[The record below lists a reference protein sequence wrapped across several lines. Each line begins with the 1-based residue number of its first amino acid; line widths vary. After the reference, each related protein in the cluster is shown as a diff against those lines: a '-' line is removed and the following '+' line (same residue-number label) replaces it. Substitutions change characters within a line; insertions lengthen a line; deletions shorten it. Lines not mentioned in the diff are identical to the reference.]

1 MKDVLRLE
9 LPVLPLRNTVI
20 LPHTTTGVDVG
31 RPKSKRAVE
40 EALNADRY
48 LFLVTQK
55 DPEVDDPTP
64 EDLYPVGTL
73 AVVKQAMR
81 LPDGTLQV
89 MVEARNRARLVAY
102 VAAPYLRGVG
112 EVLPEPPLQDPHLA
126 RVLVNEVQEAFERY
140 LQNHKTL
147 RLDRYQQE
155 AVKSTL
161 DPAILADLVT
171 HHATWSLEEKQQI
184 LETPEVEERL
194 KKVLALLLR
203 DLERFELDKKI
214 AARVKEQMDQNQR
227 EYYLREQMKAIQKE
241 LGGGEDFLSEIE
253 ELRERIE
260 KKGMPEGVKEK
271 ALKELKRLERMQPGS
286 PEATVSRTYLDWL
299 LEVPWTEADPEVLDI
314 AVTKRVLDE
323 DHYGLK
329 DVKERILEYLAVR
342 QLTQGKEVRGHA
354 PILCFVGPPGVGK
367 TSLGKSIAR
376 SMNRKF
382 HRISLGGVRDEAE
395 IRGHR
400 RTYIGALPGK
410 IIQGMKQVGV
420 VNPVFLLDEIDKL
433 SSDWRGDP
441 ASALL
446 EVLDPEQNHTFT
458 DHYLDVPYDLSR
470 VFFITTANTLSTIP
484 RPLLDRMEV
493 IEIPG
498 YTLPEKRSI
507 ARHFRWPFQ
516 VKEAGL
522 EGRLEIT
529 DRAIERIIQEYT
541 REAGV
546 RNLDRELSKV
556 ARKAAKDYLE
566 SPWEGVRVV
575 DAQDL
580 EAYLGVPKYR
590 PDRAEKA
597 PQLGA
602 AQGLAWTPYGGAL
615 LTIEAVAVPGTGKVN
630 LTGNLGEVMK
640 ESAHAALTY
649 LRAHREEWGLPEGF
663 HKDFDLHIHVPEGAT
678 PKDGPSA
685 GITMATALASAL
697 TGRPV
702 RMDIAM
708 TGEIT
713 LRGKVL
719 AIGGVKEKLL
729 AAHQAG
735 IFRVIL
741 PKENEPELKEVPEE
755 ILKDL
760 EITFVEEV
768 GEVLRLLLLPPAP
781 PPVPPADRPQ
791 PSAGA

>member
-1 MKDVLRLE
+1 
-9 LPVLPLRNTVI
+9 
-20 LPHTTTGVDVG
+20 
-31 RPKSKRAVE
+31 
-40 EALNADRY
+40 
-48 LFLVTQK
+48 
-55 DPEVDDPTP
+55 
-64 EDLYPVGTL
+64 
-73 AVVKQAMR
+73 
-81 LPDGTLQV
+81 
-89 MVEARNRARLVAY
+89 VA
-102 VAAPYLRGVG
+102 
-112 EVLPEPPLQDPHLA
+112 
-126 RVLVNEVQEAFERY
+126 
-140 LQNHKTL
+140 
-147 RLDRYQQE
+147 
-155 AVKSTL
+155 
-161 DPAILADLVT
+161 
-171 HHATWSLEEKQQI
+171 
-184 LETPEVEERL
+184 
-194 KKVLALLLR
+194 
-203 DLERFELDKKI
+203 
-214 AARVKEQMDQNQR
+214 
-227 EYYLREQMKAIQKE
+227 
-241 LGGGEDFLSEIE
+241 
-253 ELRERIE
+253 
-260 KKGMPEGVKEK
+260 
-271 ALKELKRLERMQPGS
+271 
-286 PEATVSRTYLDWL
+286 
-299 LEVPWTEADPEVLDI
+299 
-314 AVTKRVLDE
+314 
-323 DHYGLK
+323 
-329 DVKERILEYLAVR
+329 
-342 QLTQGKEVRGHA
+342 
-354 PILCFVGPPGVGK
+354 C
-367 TSLGKSIAR
+367 
-376 SMNRKF
+376 
-382 HRISLGGVRDEAE
+382 
-395 IRGHR
+395 
-400 RTYIGALPGK
+400 GALPGK

-458 DHYLDVPYDLSR
+458 DHYLDVPYDLSK

-484 RPLLDRMEV
+484 KPLL
-493 IEIPG
+493 
-498 YTLPEKRSI
+498 

-522 EGRLEIT
+522 EGKLEIT
-529 DRAIERIIQEYT
+529 DRAIERIVQEYT

-597 PQLGA
+597 PQVGV

-663 HKDFDLHIHVPEGAT
+663 HKEYDLHVHVPEGAT

-735 IFRVIL
+735 IFRVVL

-768 GEVLRLLLLPPAP
+768 GEVLRLLLLPPSP
-781 PPVPPADRPQ
+781 PPVAPTERPQ
-791 PSAGA
+791 PGAGA

>member
-1 MKDVLRLE
+1 MKDALRLE

-40 EALNADRY
+40 EALNADRF
-48 LFLVTQK
+48 LFLVAQK

-64 EDLYPVGTL
+64 EDLYAVGTL

-89 MVEARNRARLVAY
+89 MVEARNRVRLQGY
-102 VAAPYLRGVG
+102 VAAPYLRAVG
-112 EVLPEPPLQDPHLA
+112 EVLSEPPLQDASLA
-126 RVLVNEVQEAFERY
+126 RVLVSEVQEAFERY

-161 DPAILADLVT
+161 DPAVLADLVA
-171 HHATWSLEEKQQI
+171 HHATWSLEDKQTL

-194 KKVLALLLR
+194 KRVLALLLR

-241 LGGGEDFLSEIE
+241 LGGGEDFLTEME

-260 KKGMPEGVKEK
+260 KKGMPEGVKDK

-342 QLTQGKEVRGHA
+342 QLTQHQEVRGHA

-470 VFFITTANTLSTIP
+470 VFFITTANTLATIP

-498 YTLPEKRSI
+498 YTLPEKRAI

-522 EGRLEIT
+522 KDKLEIT
-529 DRAIERIIQEYT
+529 DRAIDRIIQEYT

-566 SPWEGVRVV
+566 APWEGVRLV
-575 DAQDL
+575 DAGDL

-590 PDRAEKA
+590 PDRAERA
-597 PQLGA
+597 PQVGA

-768 GEVLRLLLLPPAP
+768 GEVLSLLLLPPAP
-781 PPVPPADRPQ
+781 PPVAPTDRPQ
-791 PSAGA
+791 PGAGA